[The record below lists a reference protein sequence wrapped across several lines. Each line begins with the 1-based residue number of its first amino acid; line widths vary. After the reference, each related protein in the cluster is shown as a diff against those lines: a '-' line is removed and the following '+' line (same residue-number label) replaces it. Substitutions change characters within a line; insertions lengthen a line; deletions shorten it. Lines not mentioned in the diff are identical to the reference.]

1 MNVELKEV
9 RIENYKSILDAK
21 MTINDRINIIAGK
34 NESGKTNILKAL
46 EAFSNDDFEE
56 DSIPLG
62 KLNENP
68 TVEMNYVLKGEY
80 LNDTLKLSLFNK
92 EQYYTYNIIRS
103 KRLFDKINGTVINE
117 INEMLEKEI
126 SNVVYENMD
135 VLREVFNNLD
145 IDGFDINNEESIII
159 IVEYVAKYFDL
170 QISNSFTEEVVWEEF
185 YKHMGLTKEIID
197 NAVIIDSFKDSIKSK
212 FKKVQDIVDK
222 IKKINLIP
230 TILYFSSFSDLLP
243 DEINFKRLSEKEYIK
258 NNKGFINLLR
268 YLGVEVTDFIAEMN
282 KDVRSSQGYLRNL
295 SKSITGNFSDIY
307 TQETIRITLE
317 RGGDTITI
325 NIFDK
330 NDEVYA
336 KKPSQRSQGFQW
348 FLAFYLLINGKNC
361 EKNSLILIDE
371 PGLYLHAKAQDD
383 ILKYI
388 ENKIENQ
395 IIYTTHSPF
404 LMDESNMHRV
414 RLAINDRDNNL
425 GTQIVDKYYALND
438 YDTITP
444 LITAIGY
451 NISKSPIG
459 FGTGLNIITEGIS
472 DRYYL
477 LAFMKLLGKETS
489 NIHII
494 PSIGVGQ
501 IWYLVSIALGWNLNF
516 KVLIDTDK
524 NGRDAEKIIKKKL
537 LIDDSDNIVY
547 VKTEKDSTIESLF
560 STIDLDPEAK
570 VNKALYS
577 LRFYQKVESEAIK
590 KEDLQTETIQNFE
603 ELFNKLG
610 I

>member
-383 ILKYI
+383 ILKYF